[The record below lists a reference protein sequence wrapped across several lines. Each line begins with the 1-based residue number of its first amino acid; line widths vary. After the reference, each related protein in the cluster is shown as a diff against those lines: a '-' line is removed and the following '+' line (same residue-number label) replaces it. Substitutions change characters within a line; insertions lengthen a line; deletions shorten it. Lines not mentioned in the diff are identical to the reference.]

1 MEKHTKDEIN
11 FRGFLAAYRTMQG
24 VQMKDLTKGLY
35 SISMMSRVESGERL
49 PKKLERD
56 RLVARLGVS
65 NEDYEDYLSREE
77 HAEWKFRQEIL
88 KSISEKNVAKL
99 EEQLRIYSEAEELDK
114 VEKQFLET
122 MRFML
127 LKMKGASEE
136 ELCTTIELAVS
147 YTIEDVKE
155 GFPENLILA
164 DQEINLLIE
173 YVSLHHYG
181 DTEKERRDWRFARY
195 SDIIA
200 YIEKSYIDCIGRA
213 KVYPKLV
220 YYICKEYMNE
230 NSSQQEVERCLRLCT
245 EAIELLRDTRKLYY
259 FVELLETHEWFTK
272 RYVKI
277 KNSEVKMMPPEYREL
292 AVEAREW
299 ADLFIDL
306 YKEFG
311 VSPYM
316 DDFVYLYLETES
328 HCINEVVRIRRKMLK
343 ITQVETARDAC
354 DIKTVRRTEQ
364 GKMSPQMFAVR
375 GMFGN
380 LGLCPEYVRGNVITH
395 DPEVMKLYIDVMKY
409 ANERKYD
416 ELERGLNELELR
428 LSMDIVQNRQ
438 VVEYLRILLDS
449 LTKKLTQ
456 EESVERLIEVLE
468 LTVPIEKCFKL
479 KEWYFTVEE
488 TTILNTIAAMYNGK
502 RKNKYEELLMKYF
515 AQSLSDNGI
524 VSRPD
529 IYEIVATGFANH
541 LGDKGEYDA
550 SDKIAD
556 EVITNCLKMRRM
568 RSIVRNLYFKCWNKY
583 NVDDG
588 NALRTEAPEVHFM
601 MNRCIKLSRIIR
613 HKKLEEFFVAMLKN
627 ESYN

>member
-99 EEQLRIYSEAEELDK
+99 EEQLRIYSEEEELDK

-136 ELCTTIELAVS
+136 ELRTTIELAVS

-181 DTEKERRDWRFARY
+181 DTEKARRDWRFARY

-200 YIEKSYIDCIGRA
+200 YIEKSYIDCIGKA

-277 KNSEVKMMPPEYREL
+277 KNSEVKMMPSEYREL

-395 DPEVMKLYIDVMKY
+395 DPEVMKLHLDVMKY
-409 ANERKYD
+409 GNERRFEEWEKA
-416 ELERGLNELELR
+416 LNELESR
-428 LSMDIVQNRQ
+428 LDMNILQNRQ
-438 VVEYLRILLDS
+438 AVEHSRIILDS
-449 LTKKLTQ
+449 LTKKIT
-456 EESVERLIEVLE
+456 EEETVEKLIKALE
-468 LTVPIEKCFKL
+468 LTVPVDKCLKA
-479 KEWYFTVEE
+479 KEWYFTIVEE
-488 TTILNTIAAMYNGK
+488 NLLYNISGRYKSKKKNKYQELLVKCYEQDMKNRDVVSRLDLYEMIAGGLINRAGNRGEYELSNTIA
-502 RKNKYEELLMKYF
+502 RETIE
-515 AQSLSDNGI
+515 
-524 VSRPD
+524 
-529 IYEIVATGFANH
+529 T
-541 LGDKGEYDA
+541 
-550 SDKIAD
+550 
-556 EVITNCLKMRRM
+556 CLKNRRM
-568 RSIVRNLYFKCWNKY
+568 RTLAKNLYEICWNKY
-583 NVDDG
+583 NIG
-588 NALRTEAPEVHFM
+588 GGKELRTSEPEVIESI
-601 MNRCIKLSRIIR
+601 NQCINLSRIIR
-613 HKKLEEFFVAMLKN
+613 HKKLEEFLVAKL
-627 ESYN
+627 EG

>member
-181 DTEKERRDWRFARY
+181 DTEKARRDWRFARY

-200 YIEKSYIDCIGRA
+200 YIEKSYIDCIGKA

-245 EAIELLRDTRKLYY
+245 GAIELLRDTRKLYY

-277 KNSEVKMMPPEYREL
+277 KNSEVKMMPSEYREL

-343 ITQVETARDAC
+343 ITQAETARDAC

-395 DPEVMKLYIDVMKY
+395 DPEVMKLHLDVMRY
-409 ANERKYD
+409 DNEKKYD
-416 ELERGLNELELR
+416 EWRKSLDALEKR
-428 LSMDIVQNRQ
+428 LCMDIVQNRQ
-438 VVEYLRILLDS
+438 AVMRERVMLDYETKRIS
-449 LTKKLTQ
+449 K
-456 EESVERLIEVLE
+456 EEAIEKFLEALE
-468 LTVPIEKCFKL
+468 LTISIDKCMKL
-479 KEWYFTVEE
+479 KEWYFTMEE
-488 TTILNTIAAMYNGK
+488 VTILHNIAGLHREKN
-502 RKNKYEELLMKYF
+502 KNKYEALLIKYF
-515 AQSLSDNGI
+515 EQVINQSGM

-529 IYEIVATGFANH
+529 IYEIVVTGFANH
-541 LGDKGEYDA
+541 LGDKGEYDS

-556 EVITNCLKMRRM
+556 EVIANCMKMRRM
-568 RSIVRNLYFKCWNKY
+568 RSIVRNLYIKCWNRY

-588 NALRTEAPEVHFM
+588 NALRTEEPEVHFM

-613 HKKLEEFFVAMLKN
+613 HKKLEEFFVAMLKK
-627 ESYN
+627 

>member
-136 ELCTTIELAVS
+136 ELCTTIELAVA

-181 DTEKERRDWRFARY
+181 DTEKARRDWRFARY

-200 YIEKSYIDCIGRA
+200 YIEKSYIDCIGKA

-277 KNSEVKMMPPEYREL
+277 KNSEVKMMPSEYREL

-343 ITQVETARDAC
+343 ITQAETARDAC

-395 DPEVMKLYIDVMKY
+395 DPEVMKLHLDVMKY
-409 ANERKYD
+409 GNERRFEEWEKA
-416 ELERGLNELELR
+416 LNELEAR
-428 LSMDIVQNRQ
+428 LDRNIPQNRQ
-438 VVEYLRILLDS
+438 AVEHSRIILDN
-449 LTKKLTQ
+449 LTKKLTD
-456 EESVERLIEVLE
+456 EEAVARLVETLE
-468 LTVPIEKCFKL
+468 LTVPVDKCLKL
-479 KEWYFTVEE
+479 KEWYFTIEE
-488 TTILNTIAAMYNGK
+488 MTLLHNIVTLSNQRK
-502 RKNKYEELLMKYF
+502 KNKYQVLLEKYF
-515 AQSLSDNGI
+515 EQEFVEKDI
-524 VSRPD
+524 VSRVD
-529 IYEIVATGFANH
+529 IYETVANGMVNYTGN
-541 LGDKGEYDA
+541 KGEYEKSNIIA
-550 SDKIAD
+550 SS
-556 EVITNCLKMRRM
+556 VIRICLKNRRI
-568 RSIVRNLYFKCWNKY
+568 RTVAKNLYEICWNKY
-583 NVDDG
+583 NING
-588 NALRTEAPEVHFM
+588 GAELNMKEPEVVKTL
-601 MNRCIKLSRIIR
+601 NRCIALSRLIR
-613 HKKLEEFFVAMLKN
+613 HKKLEEFFAAKLDN
-627 ESYN
+627 